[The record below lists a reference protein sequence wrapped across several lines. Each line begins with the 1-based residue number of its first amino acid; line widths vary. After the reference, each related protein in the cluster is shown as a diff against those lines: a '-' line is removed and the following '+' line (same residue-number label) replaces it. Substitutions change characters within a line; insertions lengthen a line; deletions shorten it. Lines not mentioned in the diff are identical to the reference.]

1 MLFLVNSSVRIL
13 AIPDFPNRP
22 DLVGL
27 GLSDWEGYAMGLA
40 KKFAYTNSYFHQDPY
55 LDITS
60 IDPSHVG
67 RYDFIISSD
76 VFEHISPPIS
86 KAFENARGLLKPNG
100 VMIFTVTN
108 IGGETK
114 EHFPELHR
122 YFFGKT
128 KRRFGSS

>member
-1 MLFLVNSSVRIL
+1 MSAEIKLRFRKINFREPWSCLYCGSNVRWRSIIHALSSELFGESL

-76 VFEHISPPIS
+76 VFEHISPQ
-86 KAFENARGLLKPNG
+86 
-100 VMIFTVTN
+100 
-108 IGGETK
+108 
-114 EHFPELHR
+114 
-122 YFFGKT
+122 YQ
-128 KRRFGSS
+128 RRSRMPVVC